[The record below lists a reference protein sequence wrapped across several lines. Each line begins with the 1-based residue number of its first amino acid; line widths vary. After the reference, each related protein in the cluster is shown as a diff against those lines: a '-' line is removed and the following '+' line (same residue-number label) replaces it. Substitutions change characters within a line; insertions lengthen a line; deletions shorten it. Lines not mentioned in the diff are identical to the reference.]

1 MSEIFLKKITYKD
14 LRKKSYEAFDDRY
27 GIAAFI
33 TDSVRKTFLEYP
45 GYQDDSDTVAF
56 FLLDGDIVIGRVM
69 KFATKLKIGEDIVWA
84 NSGCAM
90 EVCEPYR
97 KSGAGVMLITG
108 DNGKKYGINFSALFT
123 EMRITLLKKQKSIV
137 YEFPQYTKLV
147 GTRVIFESFRLKGIL
162 LKAFSWTADG
172 LLRLLEVPNKIRTKR
187 LLKCYTVKKETVIP
201 EWAGEMAT
209 NDGHKY
215 MEYHDAKWLQWNLDN
230 NLNGYPEDIQSFY
243 AVYDKDGAPQG
254 FFMTKERLEKEAGR
268 YRNLVRGTIVE
279 WASADERKLSEA
291 DLNLFAISTFSHRV
305 SHITTLTVNPAT
317 DKKLKKMGFI
327 VHNILHMSFKDKTG
341 LYTDACDQSL
351 WRIRFGCCNTI
362 IY

>member
-1 MSEIFLKKITYKD
+1 MSEILLKKITYKD
-14 LRKKSYEAFDDRY
+14 LKEKSYEAFDDRY

-33 TDSVRKTFLEYP
+33 TESVRKTFLEYP
-45 GYQDDSDTVAF
+45 GYQNDSDTVAF
-56 FLLDGDIVIGRVM
+56 FLMDGDIVIGRVM
-69 KFATKLKIGEDIVWA
+69 KFATKIKIGEDIVWA

-90 EVCEPYR
+90 EVCESYR

-108 DNGKKYGINFSALFT
+108 DNSNKYEVNFSALFT
-123 EMRITLLKKQKSIV
+123 EMRIKLLKKQKSIV

-147 GTRVIFESFRLKGIL
+147 GTRVIFELFHLKGFL
-162 LKAFSWTADG
+162 LKTISWMADA
-172 LLRLLEVPNKIRTKR
+172 LLRLLEVPNKIRAKR
-187 LLKCYTVKKETVIP
+187 LKKRYTVKKETIVP

-215 MEYHDAKWLQWNLDN
+215 MEYHDSKWLQWNLDN

-243 AVYDKDGAPQG
+243 AVYDKECTPKG

-279 WASADERKLSEA
+279 WASADENKLSEG
-291 DLNLFAISTFSHRV
+291 DLNLLALSTFSRRV
-305 SHITTLTVNPAT
+305 SHITTLTVNPVT

-327 VHNILHMSFKDKTG
+327 VHNILHMSFKDRTG
-341 LYTDACDQSL
+341 LYSDASDQSL